1 MNYDKNIFINKNK
14 DTYYADWYS
23 INNEVRL
30 MHLIGK
36 HEFFGEQALI
46 DVEMLAD
53 AHGWN
58 IIVKDVTNEDN

>member
-1 MNYDKNIFINKNK
+1 MNIIVIK
-14 DTYYADWYS
+14 DGNNYYADWFS

-36 HEFFGEQALI
+36 YKFSGEQTLR
-46 DVEMLAD
+46 DVEILAD

-58 IIVKDVTNEDN
+58 IIVRDVKDEDN